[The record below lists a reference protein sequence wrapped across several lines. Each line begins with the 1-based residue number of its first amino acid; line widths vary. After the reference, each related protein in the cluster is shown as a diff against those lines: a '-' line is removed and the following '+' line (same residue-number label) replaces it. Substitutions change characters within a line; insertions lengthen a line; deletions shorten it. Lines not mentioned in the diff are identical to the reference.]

1 MKTFIFDNF
10 VCKLGQNA
18 NENWS
23 LLDNAREHYIFLHL
37 TSFPSGYVIIEYEKE
52 HTFFMIYTAAQI
64 CKDNSKYKYLN
75 DLKVDWCR
83 CDNLQKSDKI
93 GEVYFKSNRLVKQI
107 KVKV

>member
-1 MKTFIFDNF
+1 
-10 VCKLGQNA
+10 
-18 NENWS
+18 
-23 LLDNAREHYIFLHL
+23 
-37 TSFPSGYVIIEYEKE
+37 
-52 HTFFMIYTAAQI
+52 MIYTAAEI

-107 KVKV
+107 KV